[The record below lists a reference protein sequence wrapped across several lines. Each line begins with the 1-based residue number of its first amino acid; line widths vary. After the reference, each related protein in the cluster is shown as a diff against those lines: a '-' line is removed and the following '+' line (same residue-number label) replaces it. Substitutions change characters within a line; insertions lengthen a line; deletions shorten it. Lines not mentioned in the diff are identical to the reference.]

1 MAQFDFLDNTKNRL
15 IEQFTPTSGSANP
28 TLPPAFGQTPTP
40 PDVGMPSGGAPQ
52 GMDSFLPPDTA
63 GIPQP
68 TQQAVPPAAAQGTP
82 SGGLAQITLQDL
94 LGLGLNAL
102 LLGLLSQ
109 NSPLQ
114 GPQQGGQNATQGSV
128 QGQGQ

>member
-15 IEQFTPTSGSANP
+15 IEQFAPTSGSANP
-28 TLPPAFGQTPTP
+28 TLPPQFGQTPVP
-40 PDVGMPSGGAPQ
+40 PDVGLQAGGAPQ
-52 GMDSFLPPDTA
+52 GMESMLPTGGA

-68 TQQAVPPAAAQGTP
+68 TEQPVPGAAAQGTP

-114 GPQQGGQNATQGSV
+114 GAPQGGQNAPPG
-128 QGQGQ
+128 

>member
-28 TLPPAFGQTPTP
+28 TLPPAFGQTPVP
-40 PDVGMPSGGAPQ
+40 PDIGMAGGAAPQ
-52 GMDSFLPPDTA
+52 GMESLLPPGPE

-68 TQQAVPPAAAQGTP
+68 SQQPVPGAATQGTP
-82 SGGLAQITLQDL
+82 AGGLAQITLQDL

-102 LLGLLSQ
+102 LLGLLS
-109 NSPLQ
+109 
-114 GPQQGGQNATQGSV
+114 
-128 QGQGQ
+128 